1 MAALSRN
8 VDLTSF
14 VDRQKFG
21 NFHLTVILWC
31 FLVQVAD
38 GFDITAAAFV
48 APTLRASWHL
58 TGEQLG
64 RLFSASLFA
73 GFFGPPIFGFISD
86 KFGRRIAITLG
97 AFVFGGFT
105 LAAVWAQNI
114 DQLMWLRFC
123 AGLGMSGALPVT
135 VALTNEYAPRR
146 LRGMLVMLMFTGST
160 IGGGVPGLFAGQLI
174 PAYGWQSIFW
184 IGGLAPLLIAVCLLF
199 FLPESLKFLSLRP
212 ARRAELAR
220 NMARMEPGYQ
230 APADATFAIVDEENK
245 VNFSP
250 KHLFAGKLWLLT
262 PLLWWSFATATLI
275 FYFINNWIPSI
286 LTAQG
291 WPLSHA
297 VWATTLF
304 QFGGTLGGIAIS
316 RPFDKYGMFPVTILF
331 VLAIPIIACI
341 GLPGNSE
348 AMLLGLVA
356 LAGFA
361 VLGLNFGNIAC
372 ASNLYPTAIRSYG
385 TGWAFF
391 FGRGGA
397 VAGPYIGGWLIASK
411 VSTEHIFYIATI
423 PLAIGVVVSFI
434 VARLYKS
441 HYQDNKTMLDARQ
454 AAAAAAE

>member
-1 MAALSRN
+1 MATPDKN
-8 VDLTSF
+8 VDLTEF

-21 NFHLTVILWC
+21 SFHFIVILWC
-31 FLVQVAD
+31 FLVQLAD

-48 APTLRASWHL
+48 APVLRQQWNL
-58 TGEQLG
+58 TGPQLG
-64 RLFSASLFA
+64 GLFSASLFA
-73 GFFGPPIFGFISD
+73 GFFGPPAFGMISD
-86 KFGRRIAITLG
+86 RFGRRVAITLG
-97 AFVFGGFT
+97 AFVFGAFT
-105 LAAVWAQNI
+105 LAAVWARDI
-114 DQLMWLRFC
+114 DELIYLRFA

-160 IGGGVPGLFAGQLI
+160 IGGGLPGLFAGQLI

-184 IGGLAPLLIAVCLLF
+184 IGGLAPLVIGACLFF

-212 ARRAELAR
+212 ARRAELTG
-220 NMARMEPGYQ
+220 NMARMEPGYS
-230 APADATFAIVDEENK
+230 APENATFAIHGEENTA
-245 VNFSP
+245 NFSP
-250 KHLFAGKLWLLT
+250 KHLFVGKLALLT
-262 PLLWWSFATATLI
+262 PLLWWCFATATLI

-316 RPFDKYGMFPVTILF
+316 RPFDKWGMIPVTILYA
-331 VLAIPIIACI
+331 VAIPVVACV

-348 AMLLGLVA
+348 PMLLALVG
-356 LAGFA
+356 LAGFC

-372 ASNLYPTAIRSYG
+372 AGNIYPTAIRSYG

-397 VAGPYIGGWLIASK
+397 VLGPMIGGALIARQ
-411 VSTEHIFYIATI
+411 VPTEQIFYIAAI
-423 PLAIGVVVSFI
+423 PLAVAVVVSFI
-434 VARLYKS
+434 VSRLYLA
-441 HYQDNKTMLDARQ
+441 HYHDNKTLLDAGQ
-454 AAAAAAE
+454 TAAAE